1 VTPWPK
7 YRFEQLVAE
16 ALDELP
22 DDLVHVLDNVVVV
35 VEDRNAEEPDVLG
48 LYDGV
53 PHTERT
59 GHEGPDIVSI
69 YRLALCDMCEDDEDL
84 ADEVYVTVLHELAH
98 AAGIDDDR
106 LHDLGWA

>member
-1 VTPWPK
+1 MTPWPK

-35 VEDRNAEEPDVLG
+35 VEDRNAEEPDLLG

>member
-35 VEDRNAEEPDVLG
+35 VEDRNSEEPDLLG

-69 YRLALCDMCEDDEDL
+69 YRLALCDMCEDDEEL

>member
-1 VTPWPK
+1 MTPWPK

-35 VEDRNAEEPDVLG
+35 VEDRNSEEPDLLG

-69 YRLALCDMCEDDEDL
+69 YRLALCDMCEDDEEL